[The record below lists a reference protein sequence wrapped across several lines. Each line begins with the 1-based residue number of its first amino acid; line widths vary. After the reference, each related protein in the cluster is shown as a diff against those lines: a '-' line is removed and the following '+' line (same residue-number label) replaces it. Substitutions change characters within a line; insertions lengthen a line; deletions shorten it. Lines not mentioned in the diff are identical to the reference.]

1 MLEVKLEKRE
11 RERTVETVW
20 EENRNSAGREFV
32 TVIVSG
38 ALVYPAA
45 KTGRGFRLRTQMD
58 RSV

>member
-1 MLEVKLEKRE
+1 MA
-11 RERTVETVW
+11 TVW
-20 EENRNSAGREFV
+20 EENRNSAGRRFV

>member
-1 MLEVKLEKRE
+1 MG
-11 RERTVETVW
+11 ETVW
-20 EENRNSAGREFV
+20 EENRNSPGGGRFV